1 MTPDTMMLDMNTAD
15 AAQVQAL
22 AERCLAAIRE
32 SNERA
37 RQTESEI
44 TELQAETR
52 ALLAQL
58 RATLDVETTR

>member
-1 MTPDTMMLDMNTAD
+1 MTPDTMMLDMNAAN

-37 RQTESEI
+37 QQTEREI
-44 TELQAETR
+44 TELQAETC

>member
-1 MTPDTMMLDMNTAD
+1 MTTDTMMLDMNAAD

-32 SNERA
+32 SNDRA
-37 RQTESEI
+37 QQTESEM

-58 RATLDVETTR
+58 RMALDVETTR

>member
-1 MTPDTMMLDMNTAD
+1 MDETMTLDMTATD

-37 RQTESEI
+37 KQSEGEI
-44 TELQAETR
+44 NALQAETR
-52 ALLAQL
+52 ALLDQL
-58 RATLDVETTR
+58 RMRLDVETTR